1 MKQGKLEGWEPIMP
15 EGWAWLRPE
24 SWWSRL
30 IRWVTRKPA
39 PEVGYYFARFE
50 YCDNKET
57 KMKYFK
63 NSTGTIFKTEL
74 NWLPEILLEEFA
86 TMAVCSNY
94 SLWTVT
100 RDAKHLNGCWMYS
113 ARSSVGTAGMTLG
126 LPVHGHAGL
135 PKAAEVGL
143 DSTGKWV
150 RVKPQMDAGAVAR
163 AIVEQE
169 KMRQEPLRA
178 EVRAQDPAVDP
189 VTQEFNRETY
199 RRVLSREPA
208 PGTVFSW
215 GFDLDADTMRAF
227 SRKTCAEACAE
238 ACAEIHDAVERG
250 KVADAFAAAGIAK
263 DPRTPAERMQ
273 DILDREAKMAEAAER
288 MRAIRFFKGRPAEI
302 REVLEKPWAD
312 VETFLNHDLLV
323 FSRATPA
330 RMWWHLTFRSTYLRA
345 FVGDRLIRY
354 LDGAKELEVCP
365 KAMWDDLQQ
374 APASTT
380 GPEREA
386 ELKKAKDFAR
396 GLKPDDSVLRDIP
409 TDIVEF
415 ARRVSEWFDRAGG
428 GKWALGGVC
437 SRLWESEWDACHR
450 TNALADKK
458 IAELEKQARVDEV
471 ELAGA
476 RFTARLASSDDDEK
490 MNRIQVLQGKIQ
502 YLESQLEGYRKSA
515 VETQAENQ
523 RLKETVESQRGT
535 MSRQADDLLRLDREG
550 NLENVGKRAACEGL
564 MAVAKALG
572 VSGAESGFH
581 IGTLSEKL
589 CGAIKILQDLVHD
602 YTVLK
607 KHNLDSKRLDFAE
620 ANAIKVMGALN
631 SWPSR
636 VGRDPRTLD
645 FRGAIDACRE
655 PAKGTE

>member
-135 PKAAEVGL
+135 PKAKEV
-143 DSTGKWV
+143 
-150 RVKPQMDAGAVAR
+150 
-163 AIVEQE
+163 
-169 KMRQEPLRA
+169 
-178 EVRAQDPAVDP
+178 VDP

-227 SRKTCAEACAE
+227 PRKT
-238 ACAEIHDAVERG
+238 CAEIHDAVERG

-312 VETFLNHDLLV
+312 VETFLNDDLLV